1 VENFGNLSGGGSDES
16 SGSSYEDP
24 EDTPEIKEA
33 KKNAPAPE
41 DFSYTERDVTLY
53 NLGVGAKADELQWV
67 YENADDFA
75 VSRLGTVHGFANR
88 AVLMSVRHFRLSV

>member
-1 VENFGNLSGGGSDES
+1 MENFGNLSGGGSDES

-53 NLGVGAKADELQWV
+53 NLGVGVRECRRLCGESTRDCSWLRQSCGIDEC
-67 YENADDFA
+67 
-75 VSRLGTVHGFANR
+75 
-88 AVLMSVRHFRLSV
+88 